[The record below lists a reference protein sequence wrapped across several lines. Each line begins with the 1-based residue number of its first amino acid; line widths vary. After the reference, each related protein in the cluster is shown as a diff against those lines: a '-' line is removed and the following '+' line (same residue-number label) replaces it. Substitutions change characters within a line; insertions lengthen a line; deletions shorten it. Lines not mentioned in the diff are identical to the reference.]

1 MAVIRKAT
9 LDNRNK
15 VALFFLCPWNS
26 WNFHTSL
33 SFRIGKPKSHL
44 RPLRYYANI
53 FPFQNYFF
61 LRFFFVPMQMDQEGN
76 NKSSGNEVTSFG
88 YFLPLLFFPILTL
101 FNYTPVCLRWFAR
114 KLICLKETKIGE
126 KLSVIF

>member
-9 LDNRNK
+9 LDNSNK
-15 VALFFLCPWNS
+15 VALFSFVPGIHGIFTHPWALESENQS
-26 WNFHTSL
+26 HISDHYVTTLIYFRSKITSF
-33 SFRIGKPKSHL
+33 SV
-44 RPLRYYANI
+44 
-53 FPFQNYFF
+53 
-61 LRFFFVPMQMDQEGN
+61 FFVRKQMDQEAN
-76 NKSSGNEVTSFG
+76 NKSSEVTSFG